1 MHLDALAKGG
11 VPAEETVFIDDSAR
25 NLDGAAEL
33 GITPVLIAAN
43 PAADAETRHLKIH
56 DLRELIGD

>member
-1 MHLDALAKGG
+1 MYLDALAKGG
-11 VPAEETVFIDDSAR
+11 VPSEEMVFINDSVR
-25 NLDGAAEL
+25 NLDGAVEL
-33 GITPVLIAAN
+33 GITPVLIAAS